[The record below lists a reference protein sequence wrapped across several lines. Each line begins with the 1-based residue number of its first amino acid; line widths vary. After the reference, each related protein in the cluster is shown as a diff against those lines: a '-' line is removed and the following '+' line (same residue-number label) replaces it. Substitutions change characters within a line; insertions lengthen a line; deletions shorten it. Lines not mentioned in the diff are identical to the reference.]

1 MHVQQSRLSRV
12 VVDVESLQSLDNN
25 CNGCADGGK
34 CCCASFEVCVTTAEL
49 KRIIRVLPEAVK
61 YCPHLLTTRGYDNV
75 FDEEE
80 PGLYSIETTEDGLCL
95 FAYRTNHRIRCSL
108 HTAALKLGL
117 PLEQVKPKACL
128 LWPIHFSDGNEVLAI
143 TEDAFLF
150 PCNARKAPDSCKLS
164 PGFAGAIELV
174 YGEGCGER
182 VKRAAEK
189 GVRRT
194 RI

>member
-1 MHVQQSRLSRV
+1 MHIQQSRRSRV
-12 VVDVESLQSLDNN
+12 VVDVESLLSLENN
-25 CNGCADGGK
+25 CNGCASGGK
-34 CCCASFEVCVTTAEL
+34 CCCASFEVCITTQEL
-49 KRIIRVLPEAVK
+49 KRIIKVLPEAAK
-61 YCPHLLTTRGYDNV
+61 YCPRLLTTGGYDNV
-75 FDEEE
+75 FDKEE

-117 PLEQVKPKACL
+117 PLAQVMPKACL
-128 LWPIHFSDGNEVLAI
+128 LWRMHFSDGDEVLAI
-143 TEDAFLF
+143 TEDAFIF
-150 PCNARKAPDSCKLS
+150 PCNARKTPGSRKLS
-164 PGFAGAIELV
+164 LGFTGAIELV